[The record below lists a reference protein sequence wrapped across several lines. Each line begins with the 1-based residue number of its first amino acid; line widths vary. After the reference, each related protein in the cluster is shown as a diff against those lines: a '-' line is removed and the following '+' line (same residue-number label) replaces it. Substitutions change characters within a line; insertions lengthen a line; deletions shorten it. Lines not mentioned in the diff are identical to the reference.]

1 MTEPYWWYILF
12 VRAGKETKV
21 INDFMLVA
29 ESRKIPF
36 EIDIFCLQSE
46 VYFRGKQR
54 QTSGEKYKKKPVMP
68 GYIFV
73 ETNMPAR
80 DFLGEFSEYI
90 RNSSE
95 IIRILNSGEVDNIA
109 LPDAERKRFEYLFL
123 GKRSLDHSVGY
134 IEGERIVITMG
145 PLKGREGL
153 IKHINR
159 HNRMAI
165 IELSVFEQSLCVK
178 IALEIIEKN

>member
-1 MTEPYWWYILF
+1 
-12 VRAGKETKV
+12 
-21 INDFMLVA
+21 
-29 ESRKIPF
+29 
-36 EIDIFCLQSE
+36 
-46 VYFRGKQR
+46 
-54 QTSGEKYKKKPVMP
+54 
-68 GYIFV
+68 
-73 ETNMPAR
+73 MPAR

-145 PLKGREGL
+145 PLKGREGQ

-178 IALEIIEKN
+178 IALEIIEKNLLGALYNDFICLGSLVIYSAFSIFLSDSNKKVSV